1 MGLRL
6 LNDWIVIRDD
16 FSDERMIGSI
26 HIPEGSVESPH
37 KWATVLAVGKG
48 KSITKGSG
56 WRESDLKP
64 GDMVLYVRFLKKT
77 ETGKALTV
85 TLERE
90 YGEGAFLIQSKD
102 VICCLPA
109 EYR

>member
-16 FSDERMIGSI
+16 EDDERMIGSL

-48 KSITKGSG
+48 TPINRAPG
-56 WRESDLKP
+56 WREPEVCP
-64 GDMVLYVRFLKKT
+64 GDRVLYVRFLKRT
-77 ETGKALTV
+77 ETGKSLTKA
-85 TLERE
+85 LERE
-90 YGEGAFLIQSKD
+90 YGKGAFLIQGKD
-102 VICCLPA
+102 ILCFEPA
-109 EYR
+109 G